1 MRTLLYTF
9 LELGD
14 AVSRN
19 LAFAHANDGKI
30 SYGEETITETNLLEI
45 LRWHSNSGTQLT
57 AISKGQEA
65 KIGADWEWVVVG
77 KKYSFFMRVQAKR
90 TNKNDKLTI
99 KHKVGKASKAQEQI
113 DILINNSPATTPGG
127 VTWRPVYCFYSKNS
141 ERKRWQSPSA
151 TAPTRNYE
159 YGCLIA
165 DATEIKKKAS
175 IKKIQDVEDV
185 SVPWHIFFAP
195 LSFKTR
201 YFFAEWADAT
211 VGTVGFLMT
220 EGVMAVPPEVSDDG
234 DVGDRDK
241 VPSKGFPTVEQL
253 NGEAEI
259 DKDMVGIRPTNP
271 EELERVRTRQRR
283 DGIDALRFLILDVKD
298 EPSRRL

>member
-19 LAFAHANDGKI
+19 LSFAHANDGKI

-45 LRWHSNSGTQLT
+45 LRWHASNGTQLT

-77 KKYSFFMRVQAKR
+77 RKFSFFMRVQAKR
-90 TNKNDKLTI
+90 TKKNNTLTI
-99 KHKVGKASKAQEQI
+99 KHKVGKVPNVQEQI

-127 VTWRPVYCFYSKNS
+127 VSWRPVYCFYSKNS
-141 ERKRWQSPSA
+141 ERKRWQSPGE
-151 TAPTRNYE
+151 TAPNRNYE

-175 IKKIQDVEDV
+175 IKSIQDVEDV

-195 LSFKTR
+195 LSFKTS

-211 VGTVGFLMT
+211 VGTIGFLMT
-220 EGVMAVPPEVSDDG
+220 EGVMAVPPKVSDDG
-234 DVGDRDK
+234 EGGDEDK
-241 VPSKGFPTVEQL
+241 MPSKGFPTVEQL
-253 NGEAEI
+253 NGETEI
-259 DKDMVGIRPTNP
+259 DKDMVGIRATNP

-283 DGIDALRFLILDVKD
+283 EGIDALRFLILDVRD